1 MTISQLDYSN
11 PLCLVCGNDGNG
23 VLFGVQTCRACAM
36 FFRRSTTQ
44 KISFYC
50 KKHPKFCDIHVAEHR
65 LMCKYCRLK
74 KCQEVGMSR
83 EKKPP
88 PSSQGIGCDHEL
100 SRNRYGSRVIYD
112 VIDPDTGVVSR
123 LIDVAPIIKRSR
135 LILENHPLP
144 EAMSTMN
151 PLERMTFALNKIRSD
166 QNLDPEI
173 IKSSSFRDYFYFWE
187 QNMRKCAEWLMYSE
201 EFRMLPKHERLEIF
215 KLVWAMWRRV
225 ERKTMSAKIFGQRC
239 LDEKILLLSNDKAG
253 RVDDFSMDVS
263 ELWNSEHTTITNMF
277 GEEINQFYQD
287 LVKPYLKL
295 NLSEIEVTFI
305 LCQLVW
311 NYAGRR
317 LQGQTQA
324 AGEIFLEKISNNLND
339 YYRSIDRDITGN
351 YAGRLTRMMSI
362 VNNVLTLQ
370 LKQEKLMDMV
380 FLFDMFNFKFSDPAF
395 FSV

>member
-23 VLFGVQTCRACAM
+23 VHFGVQTCRACAM

-44 KISFYC
+44 KIPFYC

-83 EKKPP
+83 EKKLPP
-88 PSSQGIGCDHEL
+88 RPQGIGCDHEL

-135 LILENHPLP
+135 LILENHSLP
-144 EAMSTMN
+144 EAVSTMN
-151 PLERMTFALNKIRSD
+151 PLEKMTFALNKIRSD
-166 QNLDPEI
+166 QNLNPEM

-201 EFRMLPKHERLEIF
+201 EFRMLPKHER
-215 KLVWAMWRRV
+215 V
-225 ERKTMSAKIFGQRC
+225 C
-239 LDEKILLLSNDKAG
+239 
-253 RVDDFSMDVS
+253 
-263 ELWNSEHTTITNMF
+263 MF
-277 GEEINQFYQD
+277 GEEINQYYQD

-317 LQGQTQA
+317 LQGQTQT

-339 YYRSIDRDITGN
+339 YYRSIDRDIIGN